1 MGLTMVWRVAIAP
14 GFWPGPVAPLAFA
27 YGAVANRAPLARMGP
42 VCPWPG
48 RCPVAIA
55 PVGLGRALGHIRG
68 RAGPLA
74 GCPGCQPCPRAL
86 ARAVAL
92 GPLAPGRLPPLPL
105 RMGRVW
111 PGPWLARWA
120 LGRWPPWPCR
130 ARARLPPAP
139 LALAGLRPVPL
150 PCRAVGPPWPVVVPG
165 WLVGRVAGRAGC
177 GWPRLPIV
185 RGPV

>member
-1 MGLTMVWRVAIAP
+1 MPGFSPPPISIYGHTGPWLPVAGLTMVWRVAIAP

-92 GPLAPGRLPPLPL
+92 GPLAPGRL
-105 RMGRVW
+105 R
-111 PGPWLARWA
+111 
-120 LGRWPPWPCR
+120 
-130 ARARLPPAP
+130 
-139 LALAGLRPVPL
+139 LALAGPCPGPCPKPCNWTPL
-150 PCRAVGPPWPVVVPG
+150 
-165 WLVGRVAGRAGC
+165 LLTLL
-177 GWPRLPIV
+177 PR
-185 RGPV
+185 